1 MKNRNYLL
9 LLTRL
14 LCRRNWQSVIL
25 FKMIDMIVK
34 DLIQRDDNTMSYEV
48 LRKIY
53 KYAKNC
59 KSITELEDFLDK
71 FQSSIYKLV

>member
-1 MKNRNYLL
+1 MNNRNYLL

-14 LCRRNWQSVIL
+14 LCRRKWQSVIL
-25 FKMIDMIVK
+25 FKMIDMIVY
-34 DLIQRDDNTMSYEV
+34 DLIQRDDNDLSFEV

-59 KSITELEDFLDK
+59 NSLTELEDFLDT
-71 FQSSIYKLV
+71 FSY